1 MASAAPLPTPLA
13 PPAGGGLSRKE
24 RRNWVIGLVVAFVLG
39 FLLAWYLLR
48 KQLPPCTKPATTP
61 EAGQQ
66 ASQGSSGNHGA
77 PDKGSPVH
85 LGPPDPGTA
94 DHKGASTP
102 SPAGGGGGGGGKG
115 AGGDGDAEGGHK
127 WQAQGDDETFSGKSG
142 SAADKPAEGSDATGD
157 APGGSG
163 KDDKLGPPAEKKP
176 AEQQSGTGLVPH
188 GPGGEGSTG
197 AAPPPL
203 DLPNVTKPGSEGVQ
217 ALDFRYDSSGLP
229 RYANAVTK
237 VGSGTPL
244 LPGTKTP
251 DPNASVS
258 EILTTDPP
266 QTVAAWY
273 HEHLPAN
280 WSEVNVGQL
289 IMFWPPDRKTDPR
302 TVWVIVDPKTS
313 QTAAVLWKAKP
324 QAAH

>member
-1 MASAAPLPTPLA
+1 MSATAAVPGA
-13 PPAGGGLSRKE
+13 PPAGAANGLNRRE
-24 RRNWVIGLVVAFVLG
+24 RRRWIVALIIAFALG
-39 FLLAWYLLR
+39 FLLAWYLLH
-48 KQLPPCTKPATTP
+48 KQLPPCTKAAATQ
-61 EAGQQ
+61 EGGKQ

-85 LGPPDPGTA
+85 LGAPDSGPA
-94 DHKGASTP
+94 DHKGSGSP
-102 SPAGGGGGGGGKG
+102 SPAGDGGGGGGKG
-115 AGGDGDAEGGHK
+115 AGGDGDLGGGPK
-127 WQAQGDDETFSGKSG
+127 WQAHGDDQTFSGKSG
-142 SAADKPAEGSDATGD
+142 SGADKPTDGADASGD
-157 APGGSG
+157 APDGGG
-163 KDDKLGPPAEKKP
+163 KDGKLAPPAQGKP
-176 AEQQSGTGLVPH
+176 PVQQGAEGAVPL
-188 GPGGEGSTG
+188 GGGAGSTG
-197 AAPPPL
+197 TAGPPL
-203 DLPNVTKPGSEGVQ
+203 ELPNVTKPGSEGVQ

-237 VGSGTPL
+237 VGSGTGL

-258 EILTTDPP
+258 EILSTDPP

-289 IMFWPPDRKTDPR
+289 IMFWPPDRKADPR
-302 TVWVIVDPKTS
+302 TVWIIVDPKTS
-313 QTAAVLWKAKP
+313 QTAAVLWKSKP